1 MQIGE
6 LCDALAVEI
15 GSQDMECDSIL
26 SEKTLLAS
34 SLGLVTIDE
43 NSTVCLVHFTL
54 REYFNSH
61 SEHFENLECTIA
73 GVCLLD
79 VSEL

>member
-15 GSQDMECDSIL
+15 GSRDIECDNIL

-34 SLGLVTIDE
+34 F
-43 NSTVCLVHFTL
+43 LVHFTL
-54 REYFNSH
+54 REYFNSY
-61 SEHFENLECTIA
+61 SEHFENLECMIA